1 MRFPLCNSAC
11 ARTAR
16 LHAKKK
22 SFTASERD
30 TPEWAETRKRFCDL
44 ISSTPVDKLVFL
56 DESGC
61 KTGMRREYAYAPRG
75 ARAVA
80 KRPGR
85 TWRSTSLIGT
95 IRLGQRPRLMTCRGA
110 VNDQIFL
117 KLILRRVIPILRAGD
132 VVVMDNINF
141 HKMEIVRDAISIV
154 GAKAVYL
161 PTYSPE
167 LNPIELWWGHLKRS
181 LRALAVDTESA
192 LLRALAQLRTKA
204 SVSHIQ
210 GWFRFALKH
219 VQFK

>member
-1 MRFPLCNSAC
+1 
-11 ARTAR
+11 
-16 LHAKKK
+16 
-22 SFTASERD
+22 
-30 TPEWAETRKRFCDL
+30 
-44 ISSTPVDKLVFL
+44 
-56 DESGC
+56 
-61 KTGMRREYAYAPRG
+61 
-75 ARAVA
+75 
-80 KRPGR
+80 
-85 TWRSTSLIGT
+85 
-95 IRLGQRPRLMTCRGA
+95 MTCRGA

-117 KLILRRVIPILRAGD
+117 KFILRRLLPILRAGD

-210 GWFRFALKH
+210 SWFRFALKH